1 MTLIGLMGKAHSG
14 KSTVG
19 AMLVA
24 HHNEGLTIA
33 FADKLKHICME
44 LYGLTH
50 DDVYTE
56 AGKAR
61 RTTLPCQQCPSC
73 GSLDCTYV
81 TSTQRWCR
89 SCQFRGEPSAFQTF
103 WTPRMILQHLGTEGT
118 RRIDDQVWVKQAL
131 NEAAG
136 CLRKGCPFVVITD
149 CRFRSE
155 VDAIHRAGGEV
166 WRIRRPATDHH
177 AHGMAAHT
185 SETEMDTLPDT
196 LFQAV
201 LTNDATLEVL
211 RAKAEAQLDRVL
223 GASPWPRVRGP
234 H

>member
-103 WTPRMILQHLGTEGT
+103 WTPRMILQHVGTEGT

-136 CLRKGCPFVVITD
+136 CLR
-149 CRFRSE
+149 RS
-155 VDAIHRAGGEV
+155 AMPPLPLSLRQ
-166 WRIRRPATDHH
+166 RSPQPRPPRRP
-177 AHGMAAHT
+177 
-185 SETEMDTLPDT
+185 
-196 LFQAV
+196 
-201 LTNDATLEVL
+201 L
-211 RAKAEAQLDRVL
+211 RLLR
-223 GASPWPRVRGP
+223 PRQP
-234 H
+234 KW